1 MKAFLSNVLG
11 WVALAPFVLA
21 FSYWENGQQKEK
33 LQNETAQVVYQET
46 AELRQKVETLEYRID
61 QLEASKP

>member
-11 WVALAPFVLA
+11 WVALAPFILA

-33 LQNETAQVVYQET
+33 RQNETAQVVYQET
-46 AELRQKVETLEYRID
+46 SELRKKVETLEYRLD
-61 QLEASKP
+61 QLEQSRP

>member
-1 MKAFLSNVLG
+1 MKAFLANVMG
-11 WVALAPFVLA
+11 WIALAPFVLA

-33 LQNETAQVVYQET
+33 RQNETAQVVYQET
-46 AELRQKVETLEYRID
+46 AELRKKVEAMEYRID

>member
-1 MKAFLSNVLG
+1 MKALLTNVLG

-33 LQNETAQVVYQET
+33 RKNETAQVVYQET
-46 AELRQKVETLEYRID
+46 VELRKKVETLEYRIE

>member
-11 WVALAPFVLA
+11 WVVLAPFVLA

-33 LQNETAQVVYQET
+33 QQDEVARVVYQET
-46 AELRQKVETLEYRID
+46 ATLRQKVEILEYRLN
-61 QLEASKP
+61 QLEEYKP